1 MKRTSDPSRA
11 ARGYPGAWRLLW
23 RERRGAT
30 AVIVAISAPIILA
43 MAGLG
48 IDAGWWYTIK
58 RQNQS
63 AADAAAVSAAY
74 EVAAGLTDV
83 TNNLTPAAKQTATQN
98 GWVDNTTSP
107 PGLTPI
113 AVTYPCCA
121 GTFAAGGIEVVLQQQ
136 QSSWLA
142 NFASLAN
149 VTISNRA
156 VAVVSKLPPTCI
168 LALGRN
174 PPPNG
179 AQTLDQTVSEKGNAA
194 ISAPDCTIV
203 SDSTAADSFYMQGHV
218 TIDAA
223 TVVTPGQITTVGGA
237 YSLILKYRAQT
248 GANPVADPYAG
259 KLTHATFLA
268 DMATAPAPACTPNAQ
283 GTSYTNASVTPGC
296 IIAGGLNLKGVTFD
310 LLPGTYWITDG
321 DLQLGPGGGGTT
333 LQCTTCTAGGAGVTI
348 ILTTQKATG
357 GTVGAVL
364 LRSLANL
371 NLIAPST
378 GPFAGM
384 VLIQDG
390 NGVPAGDTINS
401 DNATQANAQESLSG
415 LLYFPA
421 STLSFHG
428 TPTSGV
434 GATNCLLIVANQI
447 QMQGNPTMAVS
458 GCGTLGLTTLP
469 FPKTVTLV
477 Q

>member
-11 ARGYPGAWRLLW
+11 ARGYLAAWRRLW
-23 RERRGAT
+23 PDQRGAT
-30 AVIVAISAPIILA
+30 AVIVAISAPIMLA

-83 TNNLTPAAKQTATQN
+83 SKNLTPAATQAAKQN
-98 GWVDNTTSP
+98 GWNNTNP
-107 PGLTPI
+107 PAGLTPI
-113 AVTYPCCA
+113 AVTYPCC
-121 GTFAAGGIEVVLQQQ
+121 GGSFAANGIQVVLQQQ

-142 NFASLAN
+142 NFGSLAN

-156 VAVVSKLPPTCI
+156 VAVVSKLPPACM
-168 LALGRN
+168 LALGRS

-179 AQTLDQTVSEKGNAA
+179 AQTLGQTVSEKGNAT
-194 ISAPDCTIV
+194 INAPDCTIV
-203 SDSTAADSFYMQGHV
+203 SDSSAADSFYLQGHV
-218 TIDAA
+218 TVDAA
-223 TVVTPGQITTVGGA
+223 TVVTPGQITRVGGS
-237 YSLILKYRAQT
+237 YTLNLKYPAQT

-259 KLTHATFLA
+259 TLTHAAFLA
-268 DMATAPAPACTPNAQ
+268 DMATAPLCQPANGPF
-283 GTSYTNASVTPGC
+283 TNASVTPGC
-296 IIAGGLNLKGVTFD
+296 MINGGLNLKGGTLD

-321 DLQLGPGGGGTT
+321 DLQLGPGGGT
-333 LQCTTCTAGGAGVTI
+333 LQCTSCTAGGAGVTI
-348 ILTTQKATG
+348 ILTTQKANG
-357 GTVGAVL
+357 GTVGTVL

-371 NLIAPST
+371 NLVAPST

-401 DNATQANAQESLSG
+401 DPGTPANGNAQESLSG
-415 LLYFPA
+415 LVYFPA

-428 TPTSGV
+428 TPTGNV
-434 GATNCLLIVANQI
+434 GAANCMVVVANKI
-447 QMQGNPTMAVS
+447 QLQGNPMMAVG
-458 GCGTLGLTTLP
+458 GCGSLGLNTLP

-477 Q
+477 D